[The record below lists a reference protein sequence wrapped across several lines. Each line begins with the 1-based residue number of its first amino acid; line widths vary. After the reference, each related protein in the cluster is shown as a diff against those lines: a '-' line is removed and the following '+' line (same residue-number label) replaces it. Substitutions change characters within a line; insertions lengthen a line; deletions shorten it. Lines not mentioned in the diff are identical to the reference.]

1 MATSALIALF
11 KVRKREEL
19 VIMPA
24 RRGRKLL
31 RVMHESSNNCMA
43 LEEEISDDKPR
54 EAGVSIPLK
63 LAPCH
68 ISILYV
74 KHTLD
79 QILGT
84 HARKTVMRAAHT
96 GKEAWYNAQS
106 TAHLICVSVSNIRLL
121 LRLHDH
127 KQPTRYQ

>member
-1 MATSALIALF
+1 
-11 KVRKREEL
+11 
-19 VIMPA
+19 
-24 RRGRKLL
+24 
-31 RVMHESSNNCMA
+31 MA
-43 LEEEISDDKPR
+43 LEEEISGDKPR
-54 EAGVSIPLK
+54 EAGVSISLK

-68 ISILYV
+68 ISIRYV

-106 TAHLICVSVSNIRLL
+106 TAH
-121 LRLHDH
+121 
-127 KQPTRYQ
+127 T